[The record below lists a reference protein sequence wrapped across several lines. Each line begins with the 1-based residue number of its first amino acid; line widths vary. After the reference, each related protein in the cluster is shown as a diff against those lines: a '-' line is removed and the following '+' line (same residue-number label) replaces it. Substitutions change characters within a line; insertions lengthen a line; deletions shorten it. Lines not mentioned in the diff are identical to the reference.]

1 MNSNHWVG
9 SCSIGS
15 VVDENT
21 KVKNT
26 NNLFIIDASIVSD
39 CGFLF
44 SMVVRSIF
52 TFYDQVP
59 ALPMGNP
66 HGMIMSAAEQ
76 AVAKVL
82 ALSGGP

>member
-9 SCSIGS
+9 SCTVDS

-26 NNLFIIDASIVSD
+26 NNLFVIDASIVRVSVL
-39 CGFLF
+39 G
-44 SMVVRSIF
+44 VRFVSVSL
-52 TFYDQVP
+52 TFRQVP
-59 ALPMGNP
+59 SLPMGNP

-76 AVAKVL
+76 GVAKVL